1 VKLQYESKFVKPRT
15 RIPPQQ
21 PAKSPSFAETLGY
34 SKNRISLKEFLAA
47 PCPSKR
53 VRTAIWNTSLAR
65 GYDSNSYIKA
75 SRTRTLITEN
85 KRKRK
90 EMFKQLR
97 EQMERQRYAQKREHF
112 EEQQPTRGHFASV
125 HETPSHLYS
134 KPKEVVLEKLA
145 LSKGSTEATPISKG
159 HVENASRAFEEAEHG
174 STAISCY
181 ERVPARETFGRAY
194 QDSHYNEYPI
204 DHDINPGVHQV
215 QERDD
220 RIHLSNNKSLLD
232 ELFEANNQAYNE
244 EFMDSISY

>member
-1 VKLQYESKFVKPRT
+1 VKLQYETKFVKPRT

-21 PAKSPSFAETLGY
+21 AAKTPSFAETLGY
-34 SKNRISLKEFLAA
+34 GKNRISLKAFLAT

-53 VRTAIWNTSLAR
+53 VRTALWKTSLAR
-65 GYDSNSYIKA
+65 EYDSNSYIKA
-75 SRTRTLITEN
+75 MKSKKLITEN

-112 EEQQPTRGHFASV
+112 EEQQPTRGHFASA
-125 HETPSHLYS
+125 HETPSHFYS
-134 KPKEVVLEKLA
+134 KPKELVLERLS

-159 HVENASRAFEEAEHG
+159 HIENASRAFEDAEHG
-174 STAISCY
+174 STAISCH
-181 ERVPARETFGRAY
+181 ERVPVKEAQARTY
-194 QDSHYNEYPI
+194 QESHYNEYPI

-220 RIHLSNNKSLLD
+220 KIHLANNKSLLD
-232 ELFEANNQAYNE
+232 ELFEANNQAFND